1 MALAVLRALA
11 DARVLVGLGVA
22 VVASAV
28 GLFMWRRRKPPTAQ
42 ELEKRRRLEVC
53 RVGRMADGLVTDLHG
68 ETIDYVYTVRG
79 MEYTSMQDLSHIRH
93 LLPEGDQ
100 RLLGYVSVKY
110 ISENPANSIVVG
122 EEWSGL
128 RPLATTGKE
137 G

>member
-1 MALAVLRALA
+1 LAVLGALA
-11 DARVLVGLGVA
+11 YARVLVGLGVA

-28 GLFMWRRRKPPTAQ
+28 GLILWRRRKQPTAQ

-53 RVGRMADGLVTDLHG
+53 RIGRVADGLVTDLHG

-128 RPLATTGKE
+128 RPHATTAKQP
-137 G
+137 

>member
-1 MALAVLRALA
+1 LAVLKALA
-11 DARVLVGLGVA
+11 DVRVLAGLGAA

-28 GLFMWRRRKPPTAQ
+28 GLILWRRRKPPTAQ
-42 ELEKRRRLEVC
+42 ELEKRRRLDVC
-53 RVGRMADGLVTDLHG
+53 RTGRVADGLVTDLHG

-79 MEYTSMQDLSHIRH
+79 IEYSSMQDLSHIRH

-128 RPLATTGKE
+128 RPHATTAKQR
-137 G
+137 

>member
-1 MALAVLRALA
+1 MALAVLKALA
-11 DARVLVGLGVA
+11 DVRVLAGLGAA

-28 GLFMWRRRKPPTAQ
+28 GLILWRRRKPPTAQ
-42 ELEKRRRLEVC
+42 ELEKRRRLDVC
-53 RVGRMADGLVTDLHG
+53 RTGRVADGLVTDLHG

-79 MEYTSMQDLSHIRH
+79 IEYSSMQDLSHIRH

-128 RPLATTGKE
+128 RPHATTAKQR
-137 G
+137 

>member
-1 MALAVLRALA
+1 MAVLKALA
-11 DARVLVGLGVA
+11 DVRVLAGLGAA

-28 GLFMWRRRKPPTAQ
+28 GLILWRRRKPPTAQ
-42 ELEKRRRLEVC
+42 ELEKRRRLDVC
-53 RVGRMADGLVTDLHG
+53 RTGRVADGLVTDLHG

-79 MEYTSMQDLSHIRH
+79 IEYSSMQDLSHIRH

-128 RPLATTGKE
+128 RPHATTAKQR
-137 G
+137 

>member
-1 MALAVLRALA
+1 MALAVLGALA
-11 DARVLVGLGVA
+11 DARVLVGLGAA

-28 GLFMWRRRKPPTAQ
+28 AFFMWRRRKPPTAQ

-128 RPLATTGKE
+128 RPLATTAKQG
-137 G
+137 

>member
-1 MALAVLRALA
+1 MALAVLGALA
-11 DARVLVGLGVA
+11 DARVLVGLAVA
-22 VVASAV
+22 VVVSAV
-28 GLFMWRRRKPPTAQ
+28 GLILWRRRKQPTAQ

-53 RVGRMADGLVTDLHG
+53 RIGRVADGLVTDLHG

-128 RPLATTGKE
+128 RPHATTAKQP
-137 G
+137 

>member
-1 MALAVLRALA
+1 MSSQVLGALA
-11 DARVLVGLGVA
+11 DVRFLVGIGAA

-28 GLFMWRRRKPPTAQ
+28 GLFTWRRRKPPTAQ

-53 RVGRMADGLVTDLHG
+53 RIGRVADGLVTDLHA

-128 RPLATTGKE
+128 RPHATTAKQP
-137 G
+137 